1 AGVTIYFQQYSLA
14 TIFWSI
20 NSLKI
25 STYSS
30 SLTSPPSPPS
40 PPSSVFLFVTICLV
54 ANLSIT
60 IPAINDFG
68 SIING
73 ELDVNFIKSK
83 FDLVSNVISLSTIL
97 ISFFSLCN
105 LNHGIFSSSFILAH
119 TRDANSIASGR
130 SILSVS
136 QRTSRY
142 ISAKHKK
149 AFWDILLAA

>member
-1 AGVTIYFQQYSLA
+1 MKVAGVTIYFQQYSLA

-25 STYSS
+25 SVYSS
-30 SLTSPPSPPS
+30 SLTSPPS

-60 IPAINDFG
+60 TPAINDFG

-83 FDLVSNVISLSTIL
+83 FDLLSNVISLSTIL

-149 AFWDILLAA
+149 AFWDILLAN